1 MITCTTV
8 ITTTTTI
15 TPSRFSLIHSLTS
28 FFFLLLLNFFSYSLS
43 LNLSSSYNDHL
54 LNTIPYNAPPSYTPS
69 VAGLTT
75 TSTPSTSSLSSP
87 LTTTT
92 PNGLLLSTTSTTQPT
107 ISSNHTQNY
116 TLRNL
121 EPYTEY
127 LVTLRVFNPAGDGP
141 TATLAASTDEGGM
154 CGL

>member
-1 MITCTTV
+1 MITCTT
-8 ITTTTTI
+8 ITV
-15 TPSRFSLIHSLTS
+15 TPSRFSLIHPLTS
-28 FFFLLLLNFFSYSLS
+28 FFFLLLFNFFSYSLS
-43 LNLSSSYNDHL
+43 LNLTSYNDHL

-107 ISSNHTQNY
+107 TSSNHTQNY